1 MSNLLIDILDLSG
14 VELPDNWKTNGGRAS
29 VTREKQPNQTGIHQ
43 RISARNESN
52 NRIKLNTMNQITF
65 NIKYKGVNITGS
77 AYVDGNTVEIEDMDI
92 DAIDLLGICD
102 NNTLSTIEQLII
114 EDANSQDVERVTDRM
129 NGRYD

>member
-1 MSNLLIDILDLSG
+1 M
-14 VELPDNWKTNGGRAS
+14 K
-29 VTREKQPNQTGIHQ
+29 
-43 RISARNESN
+43 
-52 NRIKLNTMNQITF
+52 QITF
-65 NIKYKGVNITGS
+65 KIKYKGVNLAGS
-77 AYVDGNTVEIEDMDI
+77 AYVDGNTVEIEEMDI